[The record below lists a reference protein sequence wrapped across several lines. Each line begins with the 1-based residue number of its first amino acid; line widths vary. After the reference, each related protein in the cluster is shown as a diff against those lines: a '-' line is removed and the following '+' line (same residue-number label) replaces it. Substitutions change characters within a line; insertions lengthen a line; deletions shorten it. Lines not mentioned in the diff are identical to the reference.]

1 MPFQKKQI
9 PHFFCVLESFSI
21 MATASLRTKTA
32 SPLGRSTARAAPSPS
47 APDPTPAAA
56 QWQYPPPPP
65 PLALRVA
72 ELDRTKPYAEI
83 DSVHATEAH
92 ASEPY
97 ETVVYRAH
105 SHREAL
111 AAQVALSGLAGILQ
125 RIDASRVQ
133 DIIQANIAAA
143 MPLQIGA
150 RAQAQL
156 VGEKIQQALSQIPM
170 LTALEVGEQ
179 SGSQAAKPEGLAA
192 QWASRRQIFGVE
204 MVGYGLRFPSF
215 QFQQSG
221 RPWPWLAKV
230 LPSLSK
236 ALAPLDL
243 LLWFDTPH
251 PALNSQSS
259 RSPQSPR
266 QNLHD
271 LEALQRAVHETLTPV
286 EYY

>member
-1 MPFQKKQI
+1 MT
-9 PHFFCVLESFSI
+9 
-21 MATASLRTKTA
+21 TASVRAQTV
-32 SPLGRSTARAAPSPS
+32 SPPSRSVARAARLQVAAKPEQ
-47 APDPTPAAA
+47 TPAAA
-56 QWQYPPPPP
+56 QWKYPPPEP
-65 PLALRVA
+65 PLAMRVA
-72 ELDRTKPYAEI
+72 ELDRAKHYGEI
-83 DSVHATEAH
+83 DSVDKLDRINTTEAPL
-92 ASEPY
+92 SEPY

-111 AAQVALSGLAGILQ
+111 AAQAALSGLAGILQ
-125 RIDASRVQ
+125 RVDAGRVQ

-192 QWASRRQIFGVE
+192 QWASRKQIFGVE

-221 RPWPWLAKV
+221 RPWPSLAKV

-259 RSPQSPR
+259 QSPR

-271 LEALQRAVHETLTPV
+271 LESLQAAVHETLTPV

>member
-1 MPFQKKQI
+1 
-9 PHFFCVLESFSI
+9 
-21 MATASLRTKTA
+21 MATASVRTQTA
-32 SPLGRSTARAAPSPS
+32 SPLGRSTARAASSSSP
-47 APDPTPAAA
+47 PDPAPAA
-56 QWQYPPPPP
+56 QWQYPPPSP
-65 PLALRVA
+65 PLVLRVA
-72 ELDRTKPYAEI
+72 EREPPTPYGEI
-83 DSVHATEAH
+83 DAVYTTEAPLG
-92 ASEPY
+92 EPY

-105 SHREAL
+105 SHREAQ
-111 AAQVALSGLAGILQ
+111 AAQVALSGLASMLQ
-125 RIDASRVQ
+125 RIDAARVQ

-170 LTALEVGEQ
+170 LTALEVGER

-192 QWASRRQIFGVE
+192 QWASRKQIFGVE

-221 RPWPWLAKV
+221 RPWPSLAKV

-243 LLWFDTPH
+243 LLWFDAPH
-251 PALNSQSS
+251 PALDAQSS

-271 LEALQRAVHETLTPV
+271 LEALQRAVDETLTPV

>member
-1 MPFQKKQI
+1 
-9 PHFFCVLESFSI
+9 
-21 MATASLRTKTA
+21 MATASVRPQTA
-32 SPLGRSTARAAPSPS
+32 SRLGRRTVRAAQSLSPS

-72 ELDRTKPYAEI
+72 ERDRAKSYGEI
-83 DSVHATEAH
+83 DSVYTTDAPS
-92 ASEPY
+92 SEPY

-111 AAQVALSGLAGILQ
+111 AAQAALSGLAGILQ

-133 DIIQANIAAA
+133 DIVQANIAAA

-150 RAQAQL
+150 HAQAQL

-170 LTALEVGEQ
+170 LTALEVGER

-192 QWASRRQIFGVE
+192 QWASRKQIFGVE
-204 MVGYGLRFPSF
+204 MLGYGLRFPSF
-215 QFQQSG
+215 QFQQGG
-221 RPWPWLAKV
+221 RPWPSLAKV

-251 PALNSQSS
+251 PALDSQ
-259 RSPQSPR
+259 SPQSPR

-271 LEALQRAVHETLTPV
+271 LEALQAAVHETLTPV